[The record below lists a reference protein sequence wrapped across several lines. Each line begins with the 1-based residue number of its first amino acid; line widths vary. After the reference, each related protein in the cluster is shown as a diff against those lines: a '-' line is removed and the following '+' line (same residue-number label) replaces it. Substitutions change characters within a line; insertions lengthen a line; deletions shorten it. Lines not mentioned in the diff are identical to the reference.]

1 VTDISQK
8 FALIC
13 AKEHL
18 NTLITDYVIIGIDRN
33 NLDKPIF
40 QEYNTSSK
48 ELLEKLYELFIKGI
62 EQKISSG
69 SNNETQQ

>member
-1 VTDISQK
+1 MSDLSDK

-33 NLDKPIF
+33 NLDKPVF
-40 QEYNTSSK
+40 QEYNTASQ
-48 ELLEKLYELFIKGI
+48 EMLTKLYELFLRSV
-62 EQKISSG
+62 EQQIFTDDQTKI
-69 SNNETQQ
+69 

>member
-1 VTDISQK
+1 MSDLSDK

-33 NLDKPIF
+33 NLDKPVF
-40 QEYNTSSK
+40 QEYNTTSQ
-48 ELLEKLYELFIKGI
+48 EMLTKLYELFIRSI
-62 EQKISSG
+62 ESKI
-69 SNNETQQ
+69 NPET

>member
-1 VTDISQK
+1 MSDFSDK

-33 NLDKPIF
+33 NLDKPVF
-40 QEYNTSSK
+40 QEYNTTSQ
-48 ELLEKLYELFIKGI
+48 EMLTKLYELFIRSV
-62 EQKISSG
+62 EQQIFPDDQST
-69 SNNETQQ
+69 NP